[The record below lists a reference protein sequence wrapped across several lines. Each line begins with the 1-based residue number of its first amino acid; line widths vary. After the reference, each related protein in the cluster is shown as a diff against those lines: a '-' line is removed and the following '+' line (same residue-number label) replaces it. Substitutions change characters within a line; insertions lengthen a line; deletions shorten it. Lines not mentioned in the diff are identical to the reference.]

1 MTTVVSRT
9 FRSSP
14 HRDALQT
21 WDAIV
26 ELLTQGKDG
35 TARSELRAVAGVA
48 ASDRRPG
55 TRSAPIVATCD
66 GPRTRIY
73 CLFDEDAIDG
83 DDANEEVLG
92 FEPLKE
98 TGESRC
104 RVRRSSSA
112 GCKPR
117 SKAQFS
123 HHCTGLEPRN
133 CHAGAGRC
141 WTSAVARPRRFPRH
155 EHRRHLLVHALGYLC
170 DRQHPQELE
179 RHHPAQWAG
188 PRALADRWRAIPEP
202 SRRGSGPVICA
213 R

>member
-48 ASDRRPG
+48 ASLIADQAPK
-55 TRSAPIVATCD
+55 SAPIVATCD

-92 FEPLKE
+92 FEPLK
-98 TGESRC
+98 GDWGVSLPC
-104 RVRRSSSA
+104 P
-112 GCKPR
+112 K
-117 SKAQFS
+117 
-123 HHCTGLEPRN
+123 
-133 CHAGAGRC
+133 
-141 WTSAVARPRRFPRH
+141 

-188 PRALADRWRAIPEP
+188 PRAL
-202 SRRGSGPVICA
+202 RGSLGEQYPSHQDVA
-213 R
+213 RDR

>member
-48 ASDRRPG
+48 ASLIADQAPK
-55 TRSAPIVATCD
+55 SAPIVATCD

-83 DDANEEVLG
+83 DDA
-92 FEPLKE
+92 FSSR
-98 TGESRC
+98 GESTEHSACLFLRDDRAMGRC
-104 RVRRSSSA
+104 RLRRR
-112 GCKPR
+112 GI
-117 SKAQFS
+117 
-123 HHCTGLEPRN
+123 
-133 CHAGAGRC
+133 
-141 WTSAVARPRRFPRH
+141 
-155 EHRRHLLVHALGYLC
+155 
-170 DRQHPQELE
+170 
-179 RHHPAQWAG
+179 
-188 PRALADRWRAIPEP
+188 RAI
-202 SRRGSGPVICA
+202 A
-213 R
+213 H

>member
-48 ASDRRPG
+48 ASLIADQAPK
-55 TRSAPIVATCD
+55 SAPIVATCD

-92 FEPLKE
+92 FEPLKGDWGVSLPCP
-98 TGESRC
+98 TRRC
-104 RVRRSSSA
+104 SA
-112 GCKPR
+112 EGMTTKFGCGI
-117 SKAQFS
+117 
-123 HHCTGLEPRN
+123 CNRN
-133 CHAGAGRC
+133 AAC
-141 WTSAVARPRRFPRH
+141 RRFK
-155 EHRRHLLVHALGYLC
+155 G
-170 DRQHPQELE
+170 
-179 RHHPAQWAG
+179 
-188 PRALADRWRAIPEP
+188 
-202 SRRGSGPVICA
+202 
-213 R
+213 